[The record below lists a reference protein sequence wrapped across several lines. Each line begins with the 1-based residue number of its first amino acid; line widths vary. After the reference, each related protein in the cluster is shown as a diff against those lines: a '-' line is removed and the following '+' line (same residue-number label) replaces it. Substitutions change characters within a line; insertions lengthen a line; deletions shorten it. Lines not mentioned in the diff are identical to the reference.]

1 MKGRAF
7 SSEVET
13 GSRQEN
19 ASNQESRAPFRF
31 HRNGKGSSG
40 PITRRGFVGGTL
52 LAGLGG
58 KALAQGFA
66 GLGESADGFAAVV
79 PGRTFAFPADHGPH
93 PEFRIE
99 WWYVTA
105 NLTDSSGTAYGAQWT
120 LFRQAIAAGG
130 PQEGWAN
137 QQIWMGHAAV
147 TRADTHRFGQ
157 TFARGGVG
165 QAGVDAKPF
174 HAWIDA
180 WEMRGLDPVNDDN
193 IAPLVLKASGVDFS
207 YALRLDAERPLVLQG
222 DGGYSRKSLRE
233 QASYYYSQPHYTA
246 TGILTIDDKPV
257 DATGMAWLDRE
268 WSSQPL
274 ASDQSGWDW
283 LSLHFNAGN
292 KLMLYRMRQT
302 DGQHYGSGKWIA
314 RDGKAEI
321 LGSADIAMTP
331 LAVTEIEGRK
341 IPTAWRIAIAKM
353 ALAIECT
360 PLNPRSWMGT
370 SFPYWEGPIRFAG
383 SHTGVGYLEMT
394 GY

>member
-1 MKGRAF
+1 M
-7 SSEVET
+7 
-13 GSRQEN
+13 N
-19 ASNQESRAPFRF
+19 A
-31 HRNGKGSSG
+31 SG
-40 PITRRGFVGGTL
+40 PITRRGFVGGAI

-58 KALAQGFA
+58 KTFAQGFA

-105 NLTDSSGTAYGAQWT
+105 NLADNNGTAYGAQWT
-120 LFRQAIAAGG
+120 LFRQAIAAGP

-147 TRADTHRFGQ
+147 TRADTHRVSQ
-157 TFARGGVG
+157 TFARGGIG
-165 QAGVDAKPF
+165 QAGVEAAPF
-174 HAWIDA
+174 HAWIDN
-180 WEMRGLDPVNDDN
+180 WEMRGLDAMNETNV
-193 IAPLVLKASGVDFS
+193 APLRLSASGTDFS
-207 YALRLDAERPLVLQG
+207 YALRLDADRPLVLQG

-233 QASYYYSQPHYTA
+233 QASYYYSQPHYA
-246 TGILTIDDKPV
+246 AKGSIVIDDKPV
-257 DATGMAWLDRE
+257 DVTGQAWLDRE

-283 LSLHFNAGN
+283 LSLHLKSGD
-292 KLMLYRMRQT
+292 KLMLYRMRQS

-314 RDGKAEI
+314 PDGKTEL

-331 LAVTEIEGRK
+331 LVITEIEGRK
-341 IPTAWRIAIAKM
+341 IPTSWRIAIPKF
-353 ALAIECT
+353 AIAIDCV
-360 PLNPRSWMGT
+360 PLHARSWMGT
-370 SFPYWEGPIRFAG
+370 SFPYWEGPISFAG
-383 SHTGVGYLEMT
+383 SHAGVGYLEMT